1 MWSIVRNGFDKY
13 PLNRTSPGFGNPDFL
28 VVPGFENSESM
39 MFPGFGNP
47 DFLVV
52 PGFEN
57 PESMMF
63 PGFTNPVRAFIK
75 FFELYYVSH

>member
-28 VVPGFENSESM
+28 VVPRFENPESM

-52 PGFEN
+52 PGF
-57 PESMMF
+57 
-63 PGFTNPVRAFIK
+63 
-75 FFELYYVSH
+75 